1 MTGDTVESDQGRRLL
16 SKVRDKCAKTQG
28 AGTAWIWV
36 EDHSGLF
43 HFPTPFAGMSLAA
56 KTDAL
61 AELLGPLLEEYVH
74 VAGIIVSN
82 AARRRLPLPPDEDTP
97 RPAAQGFRRGLPLD
111 RVRETIVV
119 PRRIILPD
127 QTSLIARMCDGEA
140 TTLDWALGQLDVPG
154 GVTSLLADSSTPRRD
169 SPLWTPS
176 VGRGGETA

>member
-1 MTGDTVESDQGRRLL
+1 MHPGTAPQGTTVTGDTVESDQGRRLL

-82 AARRRLPLPPDEDTP
+82 AARRRLPLPRTRTHPVP
-97 RPAAQGFRRGLPLD
+97 
-111 RVRETIVV
+111 
-119 PRRIILPD
+119 PRRASGGGCHS
-127 QTSLIARMCDGEA
+127 TGSARRSWFLGESFCP
-140 TTLDWALGQLDVPG
+140 TRPV
-154 GVTSLLADSSTPRRD
+154 
-169 SPLWTPS
+169 
-176 VGRGGETA
+176 